1 MSIEMQDLN
10 VKYDND
16 EDYHRLF
23 FQFLNIDVSEDVT
36 DYSEL
41 YDEET
46 ISKEL
51 QNILLQTKEEPA
63 FEQLYIKAAGMFL
76 SEDPEVG
83 LPVLL
88 SYSYLADFIRLF
100 RLFKSGKEEK
110 FGTAFEELIQRL
122 SSKG

>member
-1 MSIEMQDLN
+1 MMQD
-10 VKYDND
+10 VKYEND
-16 EDYHRLF
+16 EEYHRVF
-23 FQFLNIDVSEDVT
+23 FQFLHIDVSDDIT
-36 DYSEL
+36 DYSDL

-51 QNILLQTKEEPA
+51 QNILSQTKEEPA

-100 RLFKSGKEEK
+100 RLFKSGKEEE
-110 FGTAFEELIQRL
+110 FGTIFEELMKRL